1 MPPPDAATG
10 ALSTRVC
17 AFRLHPNVVRNFFVH
32 HNRVKDSS
40 FLSSEDVSRMS
51 GCVIGMKSRRTVEI
65 VDSLD
70 LLLDPVSG
78 TLCRALLEKKE
89 HYKKRFPG
97 SVVLGWYSSG
107 TRSAAMQDIDIQIHK
122 ALMDAKGRAFYLLLD
137 PAIKPPQMDLR
148 VCIYDSVLCATDGS
162 PQLNLVKFN
171 CTIEPERIST
181 DRGTGFKRC
190 FLGPNRALC
199 DVNLLPLEK
208 KDGAPPK
215 HHSFRMML
223 LETPSGFAMFSV
235 SARFLQYPEVPHS
248 PFSTS
253 GASFTRLSDAHDA
266 ISTLGFIK
274 VDNKSIAWD
283 SVVGPGK
290 DLENLIPKFNF
301 IQPLI
306 VPDAQLKYV
315 FENKLK
321 LICWLDAR
329 IVREM
334 TWRLKYVLGEFV
346 PEEKDNLTNEYH
358 LPLSKELEKKVKACG
373 FSVSPRTIDR
383 EFITTIGYMYIL
395 ELTSDSL
402 FVFLHHK
409 FNDCFYGRHMSDLE
423 FAKAIAD
430 RLHFSEE
437 IIPNYGEYSKQDIL
451 RFTEIFLAAPDL
463 KNDAMSHL
471 KLMEAAASEDPLAV
485 PDKKNSCLRK
495 EEDDRPKKPGT
506 RKRRAAE
513 SAFKMHASNKK
524 AKVAT
529 PPSQKTGDNK
539 GAVHVATL
547 HPAKKMGKT
556 LASRAGQKAWGSRLS
571 RHSWVWL
578 GLGPARRSNKPSAS
592 L

>member
-122 ALMDAKGRAFYLLLD
+122 LMDAKGRAFYLLLD

-171 CTIEPERIST
+171 CTIE
-181 DRGTGFKRC
+181 
-190 FLGPNRALC
+190 
-199 DVNLLPLEK
+199 
-208 KDGAPPK
+208 
-215 HHSFRMML
+215 
-223 LETPSGFAMFSV
+223 
-235 SARFLQYPEVPHS
+235 
-248 PFSTS
+248 
-253 GASFTRLSDAHDA
+253 A

-301 IQPLI
+301 IRPLI

-373 FSVSPRTIDR
+373 FSVSPRTVDAPPLHLQSETYHYLLSIVGVAGVHLPGIDR

>member
-171 CTIEPERIST
+171 CTIEV
-181 DRGTGFKRC
+181 G
-190 FLGPNRALC
+190 
-199 DVNLLPLEK
+199 VLLKCLFSYR
-208 KDGAPPK
+208 DGAPPK

-235 SARFLQYPEVPHS
+235 SARFLQYPEVVYS
-248 PFSTS
+248 
-253 GASFTRLSDAHDA
+253 SFWTIVGHFLFCALLEQA